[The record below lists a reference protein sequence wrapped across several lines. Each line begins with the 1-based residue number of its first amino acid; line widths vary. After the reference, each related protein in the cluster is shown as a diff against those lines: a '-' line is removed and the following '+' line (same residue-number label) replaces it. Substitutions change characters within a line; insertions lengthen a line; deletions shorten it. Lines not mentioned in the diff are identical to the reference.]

1 MKGSFVILIFLL
13 GTAFISVQSEQKKK
27 LNWTYIKTNA
37 QLDKIF
43 SGNNGRPALIF
54 KHSTRCSISKVAL
67 ERFENKWKQD
77 KLNCDLYFVDVIV
90 DRPLSMAIAERSG
103 TIHHSPQ
110 ALLLIEGKVI
120 YNKTHEKISAKEIM
134 SILKKQ

>member
-1 MKGSFVILIFLL
+1 MKGPFVILIFLL

-27 LNWTYIKTNA
+27 VNWTYIKTNS

-54 KHSTRCSISKVAL
+54 KHSTRCGISKGAL

>member
-1 MKGSFVILIFLL
+1 MRWYSFILIFLL

-27 LNWTYIKTNA
+27 LNWTYIKTNS

-54 KHSTRCSISKVAL
+54 KHSTRCSISKGAL

-77 KLNCDLYFVDVIV
+77 KSNCDLYFVDVIV

-134 SILKKQ
+134 NILKKQ